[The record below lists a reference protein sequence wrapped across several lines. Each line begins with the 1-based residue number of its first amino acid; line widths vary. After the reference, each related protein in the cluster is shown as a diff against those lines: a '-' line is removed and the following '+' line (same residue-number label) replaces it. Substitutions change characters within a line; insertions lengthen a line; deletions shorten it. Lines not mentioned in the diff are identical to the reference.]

1 MPIVQDARVGFSNPF
16 PPISSPVSTIERGPA
31 PPNSTARVCA
41 AWGWYRAGCW
51 TRCGSLYAD
60 QWKALRAI
68 LPRLETEGAGRE
80 GERERERESVFKIE
94 TERMRDIQTHTQK
107 LGKTFRVNFPIWRV
121 SERKGKK
128 SGGKKKAI
136 TDLSWVSLPPPTFH
150 FRLMLLHNR
159 NYGRGFIKIPTN
171 VTAGKNIV
179 EIEPDHDIWKNLAT
193 IWKKRGRYNK

>member
-80 GERERERESVFKIE
+80 RERERESVFKIE
-94 TERMRDIQTHTQK
+94 TERMRDIQTHTHKNWEKPFELIFQ
-107 LGKTFRVNFPIWRV
+107 FDEFPK
-121 SERKGKK
+121 EKGKK
-128 SGGKKKAI
+128 VEGKKRQLL
-136 TDLSWVSLPPPTFH
+136 TWVGFPSHHPPSTSAWCF
-150 FRLMLLHNR
+150 F
-159 NYGRGFIKIPTN
+159 
-171 VTAGKNIV
+171 
-179 EIEPDHDIWKNLAT
+179 T
-193 IWKKRGRYNK
+193 IGIMAEDS